1 MRGLNLLA
9 SLVRETPDISIW
21 SWATVTAVGPLR
33 VQLDGEDAP
42 LDVTPDTLVAPLAVG
57 ARVWVQLVTN
67 ANPTRRYRRL
77 VVLGRAGC
85 PFPIGHIYY
94 STASTNPGTL
104 FGGTWTRIQDRFLLA
119 AGSTYAAA
127 STGGAATHT
136 LTVAELPAHSHAQN
150 VTANVSAGPGI
161 RDDYDADSAGSAAFP
176 QGISTG
182 NAGSGDPHN
191 NMPPYLAVYVW
202 ERTA

>member
-9 SLVRETPDISIW
+9 SLVRETPDISLW
-21 SWATVTAVGPLR
+21 SWATVTDDSPLR
-33 VQLDGEDAP
+33 VQLDGELAA
-42 LDVTPDTLVAPLAVG
+42 LDVTPDTLVAPLAVDD
-57 ARVWVQLVTN
+57 RVWVQLVTN

-136 LTVAELPAHSHAQN
+136 LTVAEMPVHAHGQN
-150 VTANVSAGPGI
+150 VTSDVA
-161 RDDYDADSAGSAAFP
+161 AGSGVRVDYNADASAASFP
-176 QGISTG
+176 QGISTD
-182 NAGSGDPHN
+182 NAGSGNPHN